1 VIGLGRFG
9 GAVAESLV
17 RLGHDVLGIDEDAAL
32 VQSWADRL
40 THVVQADTTS
50 GDTLRRLGVHEF
62 ERAVVGIG
70 GDIEAS
76 VLTVLALSELGV
88 EDIWAKALGEKHG
101 RILERTGAH
110 HVVYPEAAMGGR
122 VAHLVTGKMIDF
134 IEFDDGF
141 AIVKTRAPRE
151 AAGRT
156 LAESA
161 LRSKYGVTVVGVKRP
176 RPISPTRGRKRR
188 SSKATSSSSQGPRS
202 SSRRSP
208 PSPDGVPTAGC
219 RGRHPPGLGPQSGDW
234 TPRPLQAEAVQ
245 S

>member
-1 VIGLGRFG
+1 MARAPAAVRTDSVVVIGLGRFG

-17 RLGHDVLGIDEDAAL
+17 RLGHDVLGIDEDAGL

-70 GDIEAS
+70 GNIEAS

-88 EDIWAKALGEKHG
+88 KDIWAKALGEKHG

-110 HVVYPEAAMGGR
+110 PVVYPEAAMGGR
-122 VAHLVTGKMIDF
+122 VADLVTGKMIDF

-141 AIVKTRAPRE
+141 AIVKTCAPRE
-151 AAGRT
+151 TWGYT
-156 LAESA
+156 LGDSA
-161 LRSKYGVTVVGVKRP
+161 LRSKYGVTVVGIKRAREDFTYARPETLVEEGDILIVSGPTVKVERFAA
-176 RPISPTRGRKRR
+176 RT
-188 SSKATSSSSQGPRS
+188 
-202 SSRRSP
+202 
-208 PSPDGVPTAGC
+208 
-219 RGRHPPGLGPQSGDW
+219 
-234 TPRPLQAEAVQ
+234 
-245 S
+245 